1 MPKSQ
6 YIYTDPTISTS
17 AKGDTPYAIY
27 DNDAAFI
34 SESVDV
40 AKYVSRKLGHPVMQL
55 EFNSSSIY
63 ACFEEATSDYS
74 QYINN
79 YNIKNWLWDHYGT
92 TDRVSGSMGT
102 GSIEPMHPRLG
113 MAFALAEQYGEA
125 GGIGGSTDMYSGS
138 ISLSSSRVPSSF

>member
-1 MPKSQ
+1 MPKSA
-6 YIYTDPTISTS
+6 YIYSDPTISTS
-17 AKGDTPYAIY
+17 ANGDTPYGLY
-27 DNDAAFI
+27 DSDDAFV

-79 YNIKNWLWDHYGT
+79 YNVKIMIKKSRIKADP
-92 TDRVSGSMGT
+92 SKK
-102 GSIEPMHPRLG
+102 IEKP
-113 MAFALAEQYGEA
+113 
-125 GGIGGSTDMYSGS
+125 SK
-138 ISLSSSRVPSSF
+138 LSNNE